1 MRVGKILE
9 AARIK
14 KSDKLLKIQVDIGKE
29 KRQVVAG
36 SGKTYNPEDLIGR
49 LVAVVVNLEPA
60 TLMGVESNGMI
71 VAAED
76 VTEKLSLATFA
87 EPVEVG
93 ARLR

>member
-1 MRVGKILE
+1 M
-9 AARIK
+9 
-14 KSDKLLKIQVDIGKE
+14 
-29 KRQVVAG
+29 AG
-36 SGKTYNPEDLIGR
+36 IGKTYNPEDLIGR

-76 VTEKLSLATFA
+76 VNEQLSLTTFA

-93 ARLR
+93 SRLR